1 MSEKEDAQK
10 ADRPKIDDRPS
21 VRELDGRSKSQ
32 VLADAISSVNKVMV
46 RDPEGKIKQSWP
58 SHRDPEPPHKM
69 INIEMRFSEIEVPHE
84 EVIFFTHGVIMDRN
98 SVHSDSVVIGS
109 ERRGHVFDRTYT
121 YNGKLYHRCA
131 YIPNR
136 VERAGILFKKMINR
150 QTRRPVAV
158 LKKFQGTNDRMY
170 QIIGGQEADY
180 RDLRRIFERSF
191 IKRSRGTEDDELD
204 KFQYDAITPIPQET
218 DG

>member
-1 MSEKEDAQK
+1 
-10 ADRPKIDDRPS
+10 
-21 VRELDGRSKSQ
+21 V
-32 VLADAISSVNKVMV
+32 
-46 RDPEGKIKQSWP
+46 
-58 SHRDPEPPHKM
+58 
-69 INIEMRFSEIEVPHE
+69 
-84 EVIFFTHGVIMDRN
+84 FFARGVVMDRN
-98 SVHSDSVVIGS
+98 SNHSDSVVIGS

-158 LKKFQGTNDRMY
+158 LKKFVGTNDPMY

-191 IKRSRGTEDDELD
+191 IKRNKGIEDDELD
-204 KFQYDAITPIPQET
+204 KFQYDSIAPIPQET
-218 DG
+218 AE

>member
-1 MSEKEDAQK
+1 MSKEDTQK
-10 ADRPKIDDRPS
+10 VGNPRIDDRPS
-21 VRELDGRSKSQ
+21 VRELDGRSQSQ
-32 VLADAISSVNKVMV
+32 VMADAISSVNKVAV
-46 RDPEGKIKQSWP
+46 RDPDGKIKQMWP

-69 INIEMRFSEIEVPHE
+69 IMTEMRFTEVEVPHE
-84 EVIFFTHGVIMDRN
+84 EVVFFTHGVIMDRN

-136 VERAGILFKKMINR
+136 VERAGILYKKMINR

-158 LKKFQGTNDRMY
+158 LKKFAGTNDPMY
-170 QIIGGQEADY
+170 QIIGGQEAEY

-191 IKRSRGTEDDELD
+191 IKKNRGDGDDELD
-204 KFQYDAITPIPQET
+204 NFSYDAIAPIPQEV

>member
-1 MSEKEDAQK
+1 MSKDDAQK
-10 ADRPKIDDRPS
+10 VGKPKVDNSPS
-21 VRELDGRSKSQ
+21 VGSPDGRSKSQ
-32 VLADAISSVNKVMV
+32 ILADEIASVNRVAI
-46 RDPEGKIKQSWP
+46 RDPDGKIRQMWP

-69 INIEMRFSEIEVPHE
+69 ITVEMRFTEVEVPHE
-84 EVIFFTHGVIMDRN
+84 EVVFFTRGVIMDRN
-98 SVHSDSVVIGS
+98 SVHSDSVVIGA

-136 VERAGILFKKMINR
+136 VERAGILYKKMIDR

-158 LKKFQGTNDRMY
+158 LKKFTGTNDPMY
-170 QIIGGQEADY
+170 QIIGGQEAEY
-180 RDLRRIFERSF
+180 RDLRRIFERNY
-191 IKRSRGTEDDELD
+191 IKRSKGVQDDELD
-204 KFQYDAITPIPQET
+204 KFQYDAIAPIPQET